1 MNRIEIKPSNM
12 SIDRIEEKCLNCGMC
27 KKTCESLNNI
37 PNDCISCG
45 QCIMTCPS
53 GALIPK
59 FEYKK
64 VLNYIKDTDYTVVA
78 FTAPA
83 VRVAIGDEFGFPEG
97 SFLEGKMVSALKKIG
112 FNYVFDTTFG
122 ADLTIMEEANELVN
136 RLKHKTT
143 PLFTSCCPSWVLYMQ
158 KYHQDDLKYLS
169 TCKSPISMEATM
181 IKTYFADMYEISKEK
196 IITVAIA
203 PCVAKKTEK
212 IYHPETDIVITTREL
227 AMLIRESNIDFGSLK
242 DDEFDSIMGKSS
254 SSGLI
259 FGASGGVTEAV
270 LRTAYYMINGKKAP
284 LKFYHLDEIRSEKDF
299 KTTVVD
305 LGKYYLKVAVVNK
318 ISTVTEKYDELKK
331 YDFVEVMACPGGCIG
346 GAGQPLGAIK
356 NLKSIRESRTNSL
369 FKKDSEESIRE
380 AYMNPKIQD
389 AYISYISK
397 EEISLHTSYIEKK
410 TIQNE
415 TNKV

>member
-181 IKTYFADMYEISKEK
+181 IKTYFADMYEI
-196 IITVAIA
+196 
-203 PCVAKKTEK
+203 
-212 IYHPETDIVITTREL
+212 
-227 AMLIRESNIDFGSLK
+227 
-242 DDEFDSIMGKSS
+242 
-254 SSGLI
+254 
-259 FGASGGVTEAV
+259 
-270 LRTAYYMINGKKAP
+270 
-284 LKFYHLDEIRSEKDF
+284 
-299 KTTVVD
+299 
-305 LGKYYLKVAVVNK
+305 
-318 ISTVTEKYDELKK
+318 
-331 YDFVEVMACPGGCIG
+331 
-346 GAGQPLGAIK
+346 
-356 NLKSIRESRTNSL
+356 
-369 FKKDSEESIRE
+369 
-380 AYMNPKIQD
+380 PK
-389 AYISYISK
+389 
-397 EEISLHTSYIEKK
+397 
-410 TIQNE
+410 
-415 TNKV
+415 